1 MQQDAATFQVLQE
14 ADTQTCAFR
23 SAFNQSWNIG
33 NNEALFVVHSYHTQ
47 TWHQSGKRI
56 IRHFRFSRRYR
67 TNKGRFTRVWHPQH
81 TDVSQQHQLQ
91 QQLTL
96 ITRRTVG
103 FLPWCT
109 VNGRFETGI
118 AQTVP
123 AALSNQQT
131 LTVFSHI
138 AHGFTSTLVDYTRTY
153 RHFNCDVFTALTGT
167 VAACAIL
174 TALCTERFFKTII
187 DKRVQVLVGFHPYVT
202 TITAVAAIRAAF
214 RNILFAAE
222 AHATITAITCNDQNR
237 CFINKLH
244 FILRKSFACAGLR
257 YHRCMLT

>member
-1 MQQDAATFQVLQE
+1 MQQDAATFQVFQE
-14 ADTQTCAFR
+14 ANAQTCAFR

-33 NNEALFVVHSYHTQ
+33 NNEALFVIHTNHTQ
-47 TWHQSGKRI
+47 ARYQSGKRI
-56 IRHFRFSRRYR
+56 IRHFRFSRRDR
-67 TNKGRFTRVWHPQH
+67 ADKGRFTRIRHSQH

-91 QQLTL
+91 QQLAL
-96 ITRRTVG
+96 IARRTVG
-103 FLPWCT
+103 FLPWRT
-109 VNGRFETGI
+109 VNGRFEAGI

-123 AALSNQQT
+123 AALGNQQT
-131 LTVFSHI
+131 LTVFGHI
-138 AHGFTSTLVDYTRTY
+138 AHGFTGTLIDNTRTY
-153 RHFNCDVFTALTGT
+153 RHFNRDVFTALTGT
-167 VAACAIL
+167 IAACAVL
-174 TALCTERFFKTII
+174 TAFCTERFFKTII
-187 DKRVQVLVGFHPYVT
+187 DQRVQVLVGFHPDVT

>member
-1 MQQDAATFQVLQE
+1 
-14 ADTQTCAFR
+14 
-23 SAFNQSWNIG
+23 
-33 NNEALFVVHSYHTQ
+33 
-47 TWHQSGKRI
+47 
-56 IRHFRFSRRYR
+56 RRYR

-91 QQLTL
+91 QQLAL
-96 ITRRTVG
+96 IARRAVG
-103 FLPWCT
+103 FLPRCT

-131 LTVFSHI
+131 LTVFGHI

-153 RHFNCDVFTALTGT
+153 RHFNRHVFTALTGT

-202 TITAVAAIRAAF
+202 TITAVAAI
-214 RNILFAAE
+214 
-222 AHATITAITCNDQNR
+222 
-237 CFINKLH
+237 
-244 FILRKSFACAGLR
+244 
-257 YHRCMLT
+257 